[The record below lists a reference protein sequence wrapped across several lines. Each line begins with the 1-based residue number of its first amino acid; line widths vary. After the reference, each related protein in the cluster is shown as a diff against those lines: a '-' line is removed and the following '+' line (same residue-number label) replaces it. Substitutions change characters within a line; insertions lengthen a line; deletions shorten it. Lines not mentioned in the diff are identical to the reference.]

1 MRDPSLFNWAADIK
15 QGFPFLSCNCIKEA
29 PHHHGA
35 GLRLLIKRFGG
46 KGSVRG
52 NRTKEESDYISP
64 ENRGEQNK
72 SYHITGAPSREWAAF
87 FVVREEGREN
97 FCERA

>member
-1 MRDPSLFNWAADIK
+1 M
-15 QGFPFLSCNCIKEA
+15 
-29 PHHHGA
+29 
-35 GLRLLIKRFGG
+35 
-46 KGSVRG
+46 RG

>member
-1 MRDPSLFNWAADIK
+1 MWPT
-15 QGFPFLSCNCIKEA
+15 EA
-29 PHHHGA
+29 VEKVHG
-35 GLRLLIKRFGG
+35 GR
-46 KGSVRG
+46 GSVRG
-52 NRTKEESDYISP
+52 NRTKDESDYIFP

-87 FVVREEGREN
+87 SVVREERKGN